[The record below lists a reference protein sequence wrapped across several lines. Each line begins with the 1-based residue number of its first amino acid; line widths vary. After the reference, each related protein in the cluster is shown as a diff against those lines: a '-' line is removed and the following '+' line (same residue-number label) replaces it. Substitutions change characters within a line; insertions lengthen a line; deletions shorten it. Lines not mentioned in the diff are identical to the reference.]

1 MNDTHYRLG
10 LALITASAVAWST
23 AGLFTRL
30 LALDSWTMLAWRGLF
45 GALGIAVFMVILDR
59 RNAWASALRMGW
71 PGLLFT
77 VCSAVGMMFF
87 ITALNHTTVAHVAVI
102 YATIPFTAAAL
113 AWLFLGEKPTASAV
127 AASIAAFAGVALMV
141 GLSVEGT
148 IFGDLLALGMTVS
161 MSAMTVIARSFSNM
175 SVLAAAGLSALL
187 AGIVCWPLGAPL
199 AVNGQEFLLLALFGL
214 VNSAVGLGLF
224 TIGARYLP
232 AIETALIGSLDAPL
246 APLWVWLAFG
256 ETPSAAT
263 LVGALIVFTAV
274 GIHLV
279 RSAIKRGGAAASRAS
294 DRRNDRLADLP

>member
-1 MNDTHYRLG
+1 MNESQYRLG

-30 LALDSWTMLAWRGLF
+30 LALDSFTMLAWRGLF
-45 GALGIAVFMVILDR
+45 GALGIAVFMVILEG

-77 VCSAVGMMFF
+77 ICSTVGMVFF
-87 ITALNHTTVAHVAVI
+87 ITSLNHTTVAHVAVI

-113 AWLFLGEKPTASAV
+113 AWVVLGERPTTSAV
-127 AASIAAFAGVALMV
+127 IASIAAFAGMAVMV

-148 IFGDLLALGMTVS
+148 LFGDLLAVGMTVS
-161 MSAMTVIARSFSNM
+161 MSAMTVIARSFSNI

-199 AVNGQEFLLLALFGL
+199 AVNGHEILLLALFGL

-224 TIGARYLP
+224 TIGARFLP

-246 APLWVWLAFG
+246 APLWVWLAFD
-256 ETPSAAT
+256 ETPGAAT
-263 LVGALIVFTAV
+263 LVGALMVFTAV
-274 GIHLV
+274 GIHLA
-279 RSAIKRGGAAASRAS
+279 RSAVRRGDAGAAKGS
-294 DRRNDRLADLP
+294 DRRTDRLADLP